1 MPLHFR
7 RTIRIAP
14 GIRITLGRRGISSS
28 ASRQGIDL
36 SHLPSTTTRRRR
48 RRTSTGVTWW
58 QWLIVSAGVLVMLSW
73 WFGWL

>member
-1 MPLHFR
+1 MPLRFR

-36 SHLPSTTTRRRR
+36 SHLPSTTPRRR
-48 RRTSTGVTWW
+48 RRTSAGVTWW

-73 WFGWL
+73 WVGWL

>member
-48 RRTSTGVTWW
+48 RTSAGVTWW